1 MKDIVNEIVLLLFLN
16 VLRILKKSL
25 GRFVH
30 WLVGEYFFKKNESSK
45 ILVVFDK
52 MIINTIFY
60 LRLTAFQSGD

>member
-30 WLVGEYFFKKNESSK
+30 WLVGEYFFKKMNQVK
-45 ILVVFDK
+45 F
-52 MIINTIFY
+52 
-60 LRLTAFQSGD
+60 